1 MREFAGAHI
10 CQSIIAVTRG
20 EAQTLRDLGFAD
32 VVVIGHWREV
42 LPTPRPFADRAG
54 MLFVGAIHQQDSP
67 NHDALEWFVRE
78 VLPLVEKSLGWETR
92 LTIACYV
99 DPAVTL
105 EAYRDHPRIT
115 LRGPVEDIAP
125 LYDAT
130 ASSSP
135 RHAMR
140 RASPTRFTRRRP
152 TACRWWRASC
162 CAGSW
167 AGGTGAN

>member
-1 MREFAGAHI
+1 MLERATTGTVKPPRIVLDTEAIVTLREAGHASLVDAAPFDVDAAIMREFAGAHI

-92 LTIACYV
+92 LTIA
-99 DPAVTL
+99 
-105 EAYRDHPRIT
+105 
-115 LRGPVEDIAP
+115 G
-125 LYDAT
+125 
-130 ASSSP
+130 
-135 RHAMR
+135 
-140 RASPTRFTRRRP
+140 
-152 TACRWWRASC
+152 
-162 CAGSW
+162 
-167 AGGTGAN
+167 